1 VFIFCSITKLIYLKK
16 VDNPAEEKYRHI
28 NQDNKA
34 YKSKVKPFIGSKA
47 LLQACGFEKSDNAE
61 ENALILKSDRL
72 DLEFL
77 KDVKGKLEIA
87 MKQYG

>member
-1 VFIFCSITKLIYLKK
+1 VIILNTFV
-16 VDNPAEEKYRHI
+16 VDNPTEEKYRHI

-47 LLQACGFEKSDNAE
+47 LLQACGFEKSDNMD
-61 ENALILKSDRL
+61 ENALVLKSERL
-72 DLEFL
+72 DMDFL
-77 KDVKGKLEIA
+77 NSVKEKLEVA